1 MGIVCSFDCGGQG
14 YEIGAK
20 MGREGGVEPRG
31 SLEKEFFRKRI
42 QLEEKVE
49 HRSDIKQCNF
59 PLLLLVIIPTK

>member
-1 MGIVCSFDCGGQG
+1 MGIVCSIGGG
-14 YEIGAK
+14 GEGCEMGAK

-31 SLEKEFFRKRI
+31 SGEKAFFRKRI